1 MISATKSS
9 GCIPQLTLVMGV
21 VIVAVMAFQSPN
33 KSTSIKGG
41 IKAEGIRWTPDYS
54 LTYLKDKYSVS
65 YTQAEWQAE
74 LDTLRMF
81 QNVVGYQLSRQ
92 EADQWQIIIL
102 RMQQR
107 FVAQL
112 QPQIMAELKKDSTK
126 NK

>member
-1 MISATKSS
+1 MISETKRS
-9 GCIPQLTLVMGV
+9 GCIPQLTLVMGI

-33 KSTSIKGG
+33 RTVTGKG
-41 IKAEGIRWTPDYS
+41 P
-54 LTYLKDKYSVS
+54 LKFSDHYSVVH
-65 YTQAEWQAE
+65 TQQEWQAE

-81 QNVVGYQLSRQ
+81 QNLVGYQLSRQ

-112 QPQIMAELKKDSTK
+112 QPQIMAELKKDST
-126 NK
+126 NKK